1 MLEWGNLTQ
10 RGSVSF
16 LLSESDLRV
25 PDPRPLGEGKGEGK
39 HMNKNICCMALGAL
53 LLAICSLADA
63 QQVRKVPRAG
73 LIAPGAPDRNP
84 QVEGFQQALRELG
97 YIEGQTIHI
106 DYRFVEGSDD
116 RIAELAEELVRLKV
130 DVIVSFSHRVS
141 LIVKRVT
148 TTIPIVFVFVN
159 DPVGVGLVPSLARP
173 EGNITGVSLQ
183 GLDLIGKR
191 LELLKETLPKVNRL
205 VYLRNPTEP
214 YSPAYWKQV
223 QSTSHALGIRQVLSF
238 EAKSP
243 DDFDKAFT
251 AMARQHPDAL
261 LVETNSLNTG
271 NRKRIADFALDHR
284 LPTMCGLTYFMDA
297 GALMSYSPNL
307 PHHFHRTAILFD
319 KVLKGT
325 KPAELPVEQP
335 TKFEYIV
342 NLKTAKQIGL
352 TIPPNVLARADKVIR

>member
-1 MLEWGNLTQ
+1 M
-10 RGSVSF
+10 S
-16 LLSESDLRV
+16 
-25 PDPRPLGEGKGEGK
+25 
-39 HMNKNICCMALGAL
+39 KNICRIALGAL
-53 LLAICSLADA
+53 LFAICSSVEG
-63 QQVRKVPRAG
+63 QPVGKIPRVG

-84 QVEGFQQALRELG
+84 QVEGFRQALRELG
-97 YIEGQTIHI
+97 YVEGQTLHI
-106 DYRFVEGSDD
+106 DYQFAEGKDD
-116 RIAELAEELVRLKV
+116 RIAKLAEEMVRLKV

-141 LIVKRVT
+141 LIVKKAT
-148 TTIPIVFVFVN
+148 MTIPIVFVFVN

-191 LELLKETLPKVNRL
+191 LELLKETVPKVNRL
-205 VYLRNPTEP
+205 VYLRNPAEP
-214 YSPAYWKQV
+214 YSPAYWNQV
-223 QSTSHALGIRQVLSF
+223 QSTSRALGIRQVSSL
-238 EAKSP
+238 EAKNP

-261 LVETNSLNTG
+261 LVETNSLNTA
-271 NRKRIADFALDHR
+271 NRKRISDFAVDHR

-307 PHHFHRTAILFD
+307 PDHFHRTAILFD
-319 KVLKGT
+319 KVIKGA
-325 KPAELPVEQP
+325 KPADLPVEQP
-335 TKFEYIV
+335 TKFEFII